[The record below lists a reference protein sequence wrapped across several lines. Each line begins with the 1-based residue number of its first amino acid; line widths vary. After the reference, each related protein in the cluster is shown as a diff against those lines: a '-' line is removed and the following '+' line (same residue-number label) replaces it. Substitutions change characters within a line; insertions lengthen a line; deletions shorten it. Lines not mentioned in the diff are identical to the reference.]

1 MLAELE
7 ESFLVIILLSF
18 LICACFCVI
27 KNLKFGK
34 EKRNQRFTCKRL

>member
-7 ESFLVIILLSF
+7 ESFSVIILLSF
-18 LICACFCVI
+18 LIFACFCVN

-34 EKRNQRFTCKRL
+34 EKRNQCFTSKRI